1 MRISDWSSDVCSS
14 DLVQPVLLLME
25 QATEAQAE
33 KAIAVLKRAIDAA
46 ENSNQ
51 AGENFVVGAANWRP
65 LHDALI
71 SIAEYRNRDPTETAM
86 ANALWAIIAIAE
98 GAIANASAACPHS
111 HPPKSKRHT
120 PTTA

>member
-51 AGENFVVGAANWRP
+51 AGENFVVGAANRRP
-65 LHDALI
+65 IHDALI
-71 SIAEYRNRDPTETAM
+71 SLAESWNRDQHETAM
-86 ANALWAIIAIAE
+86 ANALWAIIDINE
-98 GAIANASAACPHS
+98 GSIPKISRAFT
-111 HPPKSKRHT
+111 HPQ
-120 PTTA
+120 TT